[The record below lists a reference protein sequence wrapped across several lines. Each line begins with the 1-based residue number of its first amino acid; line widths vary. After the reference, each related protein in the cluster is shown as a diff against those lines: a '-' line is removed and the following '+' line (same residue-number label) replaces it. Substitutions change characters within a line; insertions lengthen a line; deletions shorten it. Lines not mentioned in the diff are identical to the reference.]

1 MKTTNKQ
8 HILLR
13 YLIVIGMI
21 LVLAIMIVY
30 NMVNISVVH
39 SQEWNDKADALLKL
53 ETKLEPE
60 RGKIL
65 SDDGRVLAAN
75 LNYYTARIDWKVE
88 RFKSEEFLKNLDD
101 ILIDFDLI
109 KYNELLLKK
118 ENK

>member
-39 SQEWNDKADALLKL
+39 AQEWNDKADSAH
-53 ETKLEPE
+53 
-60 RGKIL
+60 
-65 SDDGRVLAAN
+65 
-75 LNYYTARIDWKVE
+75 
-88 RFKSEEFLKNLDD
+88 
-101 ILIDFDLI
+101 
-109 KYNELLLKK
+109 
-118 ENK
+118 